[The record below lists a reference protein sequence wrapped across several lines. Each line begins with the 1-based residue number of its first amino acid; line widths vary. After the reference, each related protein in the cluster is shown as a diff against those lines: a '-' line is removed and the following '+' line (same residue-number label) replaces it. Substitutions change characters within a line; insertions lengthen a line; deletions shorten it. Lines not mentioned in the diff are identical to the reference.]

1 MHYFKEANVVVE
13 HGIGLLA
20 RVSTEAGSPQRVSL
34 ICKSAH
40 VFMVVWLMTVQGLPK
55 LRHVHRSV
63 RGTKHAGMR
72 YLRYS
77 FKEPSQEQ
85 TELHVQLRA
94 S

>member
-1 MHYFKEANVVVE
+1 MHYFKEANAVVE

-20 RVSTEAGSPQRVSL
+20 RVSMEAGSPQRVSR

-40 VFMVVWLMTVQGLPK
+40 VFMVALLMTVQGLPE

-63 RGTKHAGMR
+63 RGTKHASMR
-72 YLRYS
+72 YLSNPSRES
-77 FKEPSQEQ
+77 SQEQ
-85 TELHVQLRA
+85 TELHVQLRG